1 MAEEIKKE
9 YFKGAYNHKMSK
21 YNMLVTHLLAFR
33 WYKRK
38 IIRVIFVLSA
48 KLLFLCSLK
57 PIKAYNNVRHC
68 NKSKSYHR

>member
-1 MAEEIKKE
+1 MNPGIEKQFS
-9 YFKGAYNHKMSK
+9 YFMYILIFQCINRINFKI
-21 YNMLVTHLLAFR
+21 FR
-33 WYKRK
+33 A
-38 IIRVIFVLSA
+38 IIVLSV